1 VPSRPPCLCA
11 LSKSLRQLTLLYPML
26 RVCVLYTEI
35 VQHVLQFLGPKEL
48 LCRVLPLN
56 RHMNQLAND
65 NALWK
70 SLCMCVILP
79 ISLSI
84 SLSRFFVVYLFL
96 LFV

>member
-11 LSKSLRQLTLLYPML
+11 LSKSLRQLTLLYPIL
-26 RVCVLYTEI
+26 RVYVCLLYTEI
-35 VQHVLQFLGPKEL
+35 VQHILQFLGPKEL

-70 SLCMCVILP
+70 SLCMCVMRFFL
-79 ISLSI
+79 
-84 SLSRFFVVYLFL
+84 SLSRILCYLPIFVV
-96 LFV
+96 